1 MVQIEPLLSSP
12 MMSNAAEIS
21 KAITFEEAITLTQS
35 LLDQLEQST
44 LKASA
49 FEEAVAKLIATQ
61 NGARGFFVAFL
72 TDSRALI
79 DPLMPTVIP
88 ALQSTPEMA
97 PELLVKNLAMST
109 AMEITHRR
117 NSNLELAAQS
127 AQVQRRTTVLL
138 DQLGFHYVKTEA
150 EGLWQAVTENAG
162 TYAPFLKRWGYDAE
176 QQTAIAQQLQAV
188 FPEVSSPSQH

>member
-1 MVQIEPLLSSP
+1 

-21 KAITFEEAITLTQS
+21 QAITFEEAINLTQS

-44 LKASA
+44 LKASE
-49 FEEAVAKLIATQ
+49 FEEAVAKLIATH

-79 DPLMPTVIP
+79 DTLIPTVIP
-88 ALQSTPEMA
+88 ALQSTPEIA

-109 AMEITHRR
+109 AMEITHHR
-117 NSNLELAAQS
+117 NNNLDLAAQS
-127 AQVQRRTTVLL
+127 AQVQCRTTALL
-138 DQLGFHYVKTEA
+138 EQLGFHYFKAEG

-162 TYAPFLKRWGYDAE
+162 AYAAFLKRWGYDAE
-176 QQTAIAQQLQAV
+176 QKTAIAHQLQAV
-188 FPEVSSPSQH
+188 FPEVSSPLQH